1 MAEDTTPKTT
11 QAADN
16 SKPIS
21 AMPELTTAQ
30 GSTLVPVVDGG
41 NKKVKL
47 STIKS
52 YINEGM
58 VAQQTGKGLSTNDFT
73 NALKA
78 KLDSLSNYD
87 DAQLRQAVNALKG
100 EIDTILGDGAT
111 SAIDTFNEI
120 EAFLTGITDTQTLTG
135 LLQQLKTTITGETD
149 GKLANKVDKVSG
161 KALSTNDYT
170 NAEKAAVATIG
181 NKVDKVSGKGLSTN
195 DYSNDEKAKLS
206 ALPSKSGLDA
216 SLAAKLDKSKWDA
229 EHGQFTIINQYIN
242 GNGVLRPTENSYST
256 ELIALNRKYDIR
268 TDAKSFADTVYVITF
283 YYSTGKRIKGYRTQ
297 DLTYSEDGFTTLQ
310 PSEFP
315 TDAAYIRLSC
325 YDAPYSGFTWS
336 NGPTQEA
343 REGAVSEAIQTS
355 KLALFIDQW
364 NAACDNY
371 GKYDPANAPDAQH
384 PFYLNTLWLTYAEAI
399 KIAEQK
405 PSWGTRQT
413 DFLWRNIKTN
423 IPQLIGAVAS
433 AYGNCFSN
441 VEVVNLKN
449 LSPTSMGTCII
460 GEDNKSVLNFNAY
473 MLESAS
479 SCFNAPNLEVLEISN
494 LKISLDLSKCP
505 LINLASWQ
513 GLVTKAANTNAITV
527 TVHPTVYAKLT
538 DESNAEWASLMQIAE
553 AKQIE
558 FATTE

>member
-1 MAEDTTPKTT
+1 MAEETTPKTT
-11 QAADN
+11 QATDN

-52 YINEGM
+52 YVNEGM
-58 VAQQTGKGLSTNDFT
+58 VAQQAGKGLSTNDFT

-135 LLQQLKTTITGETD
+135 LLQQLKSTITGETD

-181 NKVDKVSGKGLSTN
+181 NKVDKVDGKGLSANDYTN
-195 DYSNDEKAKLS
+195 DDKAKLG
-206 ALPSKSGLDA
+206 ALPTKSGLDA
-216 SLAAKLDKSKWDA
+216 SLAAKLDKSVWDE
-229 EHGQFTIINQYIN
+229 EHEQFTIKGYF
-242 GNGVLRPTENSYST
+242 L
-256 ELIALNRKYDIR
+256 
-268 TDAKSFADTVYVITF
+268 
-283 YYSTGKRIKGYRTQ
+283 GKRGNINAAGSEISGATPLLPLNK
-297 DLTYSEDGFTTLQ
+297 TYSIVLKNVLARGNAVAVCFYGADGSFISYPEGIEDLNGDFTITVDKY
-310 PSEFP
+310 PAGACYFRACSEK
-315 TDAAYIRLSC
+315 AGSAY
-325 YDAPYSGFTWS
+325 S
-336 NGPTQEA
+336 NDPTQES
-343 REGAVSEAIQTS
+343 REGAISEAIQAS

-364 NAACDNY
+364 NAACGSW

-384 PFYLNTLWLTYAEAI
+384 PFYLNTLWLTYNEAI
-399 KIAEQK
+399 AIMLQLKT
-405 PSWGTRQT
+405 WGTSKE
-413 DFLWRNIKTN
+413 DFIWVSCATN
-423 IPQLIGAVAS
+423 IPKFGSSRQYVNSFIELK
-433 AYGNCFSN
+433 
-441 VEVVNLKN
+441 VVNFSSIYPNSFIVCLNSGTLTKILN
-449 LSPTSMGTCII
+449 L
-460 GEDNKSVLNFNAY
+460 EAAY
-473 MLESAS
+473 LESVS
-479 SCFNAPNLEVLEISN
+479 NSFNAPNLEVLEISN

-513 GLVTKAANTNAITV
+513 GLVTNAANTNAITV

-538 DESNAEWASLMQIAE
+538 DESNAGWNAVLTAAE
-553 AKQIE
+553 AKQIT
-558 FATTE
+558 FATTN